1 MPFAQWSD
9 ARWDSSQSSGGGI
22 PSVLALIGAYDIA
35 LRCTLGTARKP
46 LFEAKVFDVC
56 AKDGLLLPISLSPQQ
71 PFPSSPLFDWRV
83 SPGANHAKE
92 KKCWTGR
99 RIVPLGLQSHSAVRQ
114 CTGSR
119 VCRDT
124 DPPRR
129 GIQRGRQT
137 VPTEIPVT
145 GDYLSAQ
152 AVRRG
157 LSQSAKPARESPV
170 PIRLASLAW
179 NCGDRVHDPPG
190 SRAPCFSSVQGVRT
204 AQSR

>member
-1 MPFAQWSD
+1 M
-9 ARWDSSQSSGGGI
+9 
-22 PSVLALIGAYDIA
+22 GAYDVA

-46 LFEAKVFDVC
+46 LFEAKVFAVC
-56 AKDGLLLPISLSPQQ
+56 AEDGFLLPISLSPQQ
-71 PFPSSPLFDWRV
+71 PFPSSPIFDRGV
-83 SPGANHAKE
+83 SPGANHAME
-92 KKCWTGR
+92 KKEELDCR

-119 VCRDT
+119 VSRDT

-190 SRAPCFSSVQGVRT
+190 SRARCFSSVQGVRT